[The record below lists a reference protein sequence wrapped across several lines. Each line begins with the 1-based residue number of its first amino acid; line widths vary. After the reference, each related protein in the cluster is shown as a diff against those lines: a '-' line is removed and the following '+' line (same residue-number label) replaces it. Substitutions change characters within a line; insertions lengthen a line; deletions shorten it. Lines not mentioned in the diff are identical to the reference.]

1 MLPLAKTLITLC
13 SVLLIVACQPPEPSA
28 KGPLEGAWKG
38 VESSFT
44 WPDTSWTNT
53 SPQPSLLLF
62 TGHYY
67 SEMFVTAGRLQYGN
81 MPRALFKDKFRPTD
95 SERLAA
101 FNSFIANCGTY
112 QMTDSTITTSPIV
125 ARNPNFM
132 AGEWFHTF
140 VYRVQSD
147 SLWLTLTSPAW
158 APEGKFRWT
167 LVRLE

>member
-1 MLPLAKTLITLC
+1 MLPHAKTLITLC
-13 SVLLIVACQPPEPSA
+13 GVLLIVACQPPEPST

-38 VESSFT
+38 VQSSFT
-44 WPDTSWTNT
+44 SPDTNWTNT
-53 SPQPSLLLF
+53 SPQPSLFLF
-62 TGHYY
+62 TRHHY
-67 SEMFVTAGRLQYGN
+67 SEMFARG
-81 MPRALFKDKFRPTD
+81 PRALFKERFRPTD
-95 SERLAA
+95 AERLAA
-101 FNSFIANCGTY
+101 YNSFIANCGTY
-112 QMTDSTITTSPIV
+112 LMIDSTITTSPIV

-158 APEGKFRWT
+158 APEAELRLT